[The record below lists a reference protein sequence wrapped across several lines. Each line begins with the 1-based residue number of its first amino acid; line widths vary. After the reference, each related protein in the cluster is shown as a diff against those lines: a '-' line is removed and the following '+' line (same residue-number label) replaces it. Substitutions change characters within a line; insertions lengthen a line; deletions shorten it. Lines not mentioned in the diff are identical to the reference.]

1 MICSIPHPEK
11 WNTTFSILFTPP
23 PLPKKPK
30 KQKQNPTKSTS
41 VKHNPD
47 VLTIQWTYLIFTMK
61 TELEINRESM
71 LLPGLFVLAY
81 PDLVQR
87 TCIPQINI
95 V

>member
-23 PLPKKPK
+23 PQKKTLTKTQPGCFN
-30 KQKQNPTKSTS
+30 NP
-41 VKHNPD
+41 
-47 VLTIQWTYLIFTMK
+47 QWTYLIFTLK
-61 TELEINRESM
+61 PELDINRESM
-71 LLPGLFVLAY
+71 LLSGLFVLAY